1 MADFNIQPVA
11 TQIRPVQGMTLG
23 EMINTARGIQQYQQA
38 QQLNPLELQKARAET
53 EVSEQTVTPRI
64 RRAGAEAIT
73 AETGAQS
80 AQMKLANEQITGI
93 ANRLT
98 PLINDLDVIA
108 AEQNPQT
115 HNNENLLKKVNQYIQ
130 EQGKSLGIPPEK
142 VQELGAP
149 YLQNA
154 QQNPAQF
161 RDFLKQKLL
170 STLDQGARV
179 TTMGGVGV
187 STQPPQAAPR
197 AAVPGA
203 PAEPTG
209 AGMNLIYPRRT
220 GAQAYV
226 PEPSE
231 ASDLA
236 KGQEYRNRLVT
247 AQTGLAQNRR
257 NVEEVIQQANKI
269 GQDLYFEK
277 GGLPGKIEQK
287 IRTAIGSAE
296 YDMLAKDLANMA
308 LSNTQAIGGV
318 GNTVAGLDMQQ
329 VANGTVKVPP
339 EVLVKIARRVQAD
352 QTNLDM
358 QANGAQAFSQKF
370 GDNNM
375 KAYQQAWNA
384 NADTKIFEAMNI
396 IRDVSDPKQRESELN
411 RLFPDAKKRQEFLVK
426 YKNLKKLS
434 ETGEL

>member
-1 MADFNIQPVA
+1 MADFNIQPVG
-11 TQIRPVQGMTLG
+11 TQIRPVQPMSLAD
-23 EMINTARGIQQYQQA
+23 MVNMARGVQAYQQA
-38 QQLNPLELQKARAET
+38 EQINPLELQKSKIET
-53 EVSEQTVTPRI
+53 EVAQETAQPKI
-64 RRAGAEAIT
+64 RKAGAEATT
-73 AETGAQS
+73 AEIGSQAAQIRF
-80 AQMKLANEQITGI
+80 ANDQITGI

-98 PLINDLDVIA
+98 PLINDRDVIA
-108 AEQNPQT
+108 AEQNPLN
-115 HNNENLLKKVNQYIQ
+115 HDNKKLLGRVNEYIQ
-130 EQGKSLGIPPEK
+130 EQGKALGIPADRL
-142 VQELGAP
+142 QELGAP

-154 QQNPAQF
+154 EQNPAQF

-170 STLDQGARV
+170 TTLDQGARV
-179 TTMGGVGV
+179 TALGNVGV
-187 STQPPQAAPR
+187 SAQPQNAPTQLG
-197 AAVPGA
+197 AVPENIG
-203 PAEPTG
+203 TK
-209 AGMNLIYPRRT
+209 MNLIYPKRT
-220 GAQAYV
+220 GAQAYI

-231 ASDLA
+231 VADLS
-236 KGQEYRNRLVT
+236 KGQEYRSRLVN
-247 AQTGLAQNRR
+247 AQTNLAQNRR
-257 NVEEVIQQANKI
+257 NVQEVIQQANKI

-308 LSNTQAIGGV
+308 LSNTQAMGGV
-318 GNTVAGLDMQQ
+318 SNTVAGLDMQQ
-329 VANGTVKVPP
+329 VANGTIKVPL

-358 QANGAQAFSQKF
+358 QANGAQTFSQKF

-396 IRDVSDPKQRESELN
+396 IQDVSDPKQREKELDQ
-411 RLFPDAKKRQEFLVK
+411 LFPDAKKRQEFLIK